1 MFHPHTV
8 IPALVLLWDRGS
20 VFPQAEKRQ
29 VSCSLCKNFSHKAA
43 VLNIPT
49 TLGGYSLSISGKEGV
64 LDAETQSRED
74 I

>member
-1 MFHPHTV
+1 MFHPHSV
-8 IPALVLLWDRGS
+8 VPALVLLWDRGS

-29 VSCSLCKNFSHKAA
+29 VSWSLCKNFSHEAA
-43 VLNIPT
+43 VLNIHT

-64 LDAETQSRED
+64 LDAETQSHVD